1 MLAWLVTGT
10 LGSPNVTTVTPSEQ
24 AGATSAKRPA
34 TIPTQRS
41 GQTLRLLVLGTSD
54 DAAAFRARAAE
65 AGVELAQRFSV
76 RVTHVVVEAG
86 VGDDDARVVRARG
99 AGLPVLG
106 LLDGARLVE
115 ETMTGAGRAGAQA
128 EDGVAE
134 GFEEGAG
141 EGVRERPREGVEE
154 GAGKRIRGLGE
165 TGSAADVGA
174 GAGAGGEAS
183 EEAGSERGPERLAAR
198 TADRGVERDEDGTG
212 VEDGDSED
220 EDAAAL
226 IRPRAEAAPESS
238 DGGPSD
244 VFSGSAFEAMLQ
256 FPPLPTDALEG
267 GGEGVEGIGN
277 GTDASGAGADVRVGA
292 GPGVGVGARADVD
305 ASVGVDAGAG
315 EEATVG
321 GVADERPS
329 VLMDAV
335 AAACAA
341 AEAEAE
347 TEAETEAAGAG
358 AAAAGDELEAADERV
373 DVVELLGAA
382 EDGDGEATALGRA
395 ASVAWALAPLVSLGL
410 LTPVAIGYA
419 AYRLRSRRLAAA
431 TACYTV
437 AIVAAF
443 AVSAALPVHTRAQS
457 IIDDLMTTCLAVV
470 WLGGTAH
477 ALMLRRRVFGL
488 FE

>member
-41 GQTLRLLVLGTSD
+41 GQTLRLLVLGTGD

-115 ETMTGAGRAGAQA
+115 ETMTGAGRAGA
-128 EDGVAE
+128 ENGVAE
-134 GFEEGAG
+134 GFEEGVG
-141 EGVRERPREGVEE
+141 EDVRERPREGVEE
-154 GAGKRIRGLGE
+154 RAGKEIGGLGE
-165 TGSAADVGA
+165 TGTAADVGA
-174 GAGAGGEAS
+174 GAGVGGEAS
-183 EEAGSERGPERLAAR
+183 EEAGSERGAERLAAR
-198 TADRGVERDEDGTG
+198 SADPEVERGEDGTE

-220 EDAAAL
+220 EDAVAL
-226 IRPRAEAAPESS
+226 TRPRAEAAPESS

-267 GGEGVEGIGN
+267 EGEGVEGIGN
-277 GTDASGAGADVRVGA
+277 GTDARGAEADVRVGA
-292 GPGVGVGARADVD
+292 GTGVGVGAGADVD

-315 EEATVG
+315 AEATVG

-329 VLMDAV
+329 MLMDAV

-347 TEAETEAAGAG
+347 AETKAAGAG
-358 AAAAGDELEAADERV
+358 AAAAGDELEAAGERV

-382 EDGDGEATALGRA
+382 ESGDRGAAALGRT

-457 IIDDLMTTCLAVV
+457 IIGDLMTTCLAVA
-470 WLGGTAH
+470 WLGGTAQ